1 MQLPA
6 FLKSRKFWALVI
18 GAVLIAVHNF
28 IPNLPLSDAQI
39 TDIAYL
45 LIAFIIGTGLED
57 AGNGLARF
65 YARQA
70 LPLDAK
76 GPQPK

>member
-1 MQLPA
+1 MTIPA

-18 GAVLIAVHNF
+18 GAVLVAVHNF
-28 IPNLPLSDAQI
+28 IPQLPLSDAQI

-57 AGNGLARF
+57 AGTGLARL
-65 YARQA
+65 ARNQ
-70 LPLDAK
+70 
-76 GPQPK
+76 